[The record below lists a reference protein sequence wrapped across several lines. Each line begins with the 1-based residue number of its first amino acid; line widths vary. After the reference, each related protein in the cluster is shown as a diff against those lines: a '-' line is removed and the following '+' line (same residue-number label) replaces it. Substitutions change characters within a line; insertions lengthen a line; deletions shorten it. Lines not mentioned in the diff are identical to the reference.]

1 MLKKSQIKGLV
12 GEWLALI
19 LLIIKGYKPLSMNNK
34 DGGIEGDIIAY
45 KGYSLVLVEV
55 KWRQS
60 QEKGHLAV
68 HPQQQKRLFK
78 KLKAL
83 SFKYPDK
90 NLRLDLVLI
99 YPTPPFIE
107 HIENAFSL

>member
-12 GEWLALI
+12 GEWLAV
-19 LLIIKGYKPLSMNNK
+19 LLLLVKGYKPLTMNDK
-34 DGGIEGDIIAY
+34 KAGIEGDIIAC
-45 KGYSLVLVEV
+45 KGNNLVLVEV

-60 QEKGHLAV
+60 AEKGHIAV
-68 HPQQQKRLFK
+68 HPSQQRRLYK
-78 KLKAL
+78 KLRNLQCIHKG
-83 SFKYPDK
+83 K
-90 NLRLDLVLI
+90 NLRIDLVLI